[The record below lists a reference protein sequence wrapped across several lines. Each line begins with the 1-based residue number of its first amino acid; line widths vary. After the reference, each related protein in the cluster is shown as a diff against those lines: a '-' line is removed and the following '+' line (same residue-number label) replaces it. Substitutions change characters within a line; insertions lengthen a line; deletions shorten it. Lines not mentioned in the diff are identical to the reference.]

1 MKFKA
6 AVLVKTGSPLEIVEN
21 IEVPILSRGQ
31 ILVKIFYSGVC
42 HSQLM
47 EASGARGVDKYLP
60 HMLGHEA
67 TAQVIDIGPGVSKV
81 KVGDNVILG
90 WIKSQ
95 GIDAGGSVYQSPLGK
110 INAGAVTTFSEL
122 SVVSENRC
130 YLLPMQIGL
139 REGVLLG
146 CALPTGMGMVNNQIN
161 CQPHHTIGILGLGG
175 IGMAAL
181 IAAVTSQA
189 KLIVA
194 IDTNPEKLALAQKL
208 GAHFCINAKDD
219 NVYEVIANLTSGEM
233 LNFIIEAAG
242 SCKTIE
248 QAFSLINKQHGKCVF
263 ASHPKQGEKI
273 CLDPFELICGKKIE
287 GSWGGMSDP
296 EVLVKQISL
305 KNNTNV
311 LTELVSNN
319 YELHQINRAMNDL
332 QAQKVLRAIIDMGNI
347 SS

>member
-1 MKFKA
+1 MKFSA
-6 AVLVKTGSPLEIVEN
+6 AVLVKTGSPLEIIEN
-21 IEVPILSRGQ
+21 IEVPKLAEGQ
-31 ILVKIFYSGVC
+31 VLVKIFYSGVC

-47 EASGARGVDKYLP
+47 EASGARGEDKYLP

-67 TAQVIDIGPGVSKV
+67 TAQVLDIGPSVSKV
-81 KVGDNVILG
+81 KIGDKVILG
-90 WIKSQ
+90 WIKSK
-95 GIDAGGSVYQSPLGK
+95 GIDAGGSIYRSPLGN

-130 YLLPMQIGL
+130 YLLPEQIGL

-181 IAAVTSQA
+181 IAAVTNQA

-194 IDTNPEKLALAQKL
+194 IDTYPAKLTLAKKL
-208 GAHFCINAKDD
+208 GAHLCINSSQENVFDVVAK
-219 NVYEVIANLTSGEM
+219 LTKGEM

-248 QAFSLINKQHGKCVF
+248 QGFSLINKQHGKCVF
-263 ASHPKQGEKI
+263 ASHPKHGDKI

-296 EVLVKQISL
+296 ELLVEQISQ
-305 KNNTNV
+305 KNNTDA
-311 LTELVSNN
+311 LSALVSNN
-319 YELHQINRAMNDL
+319 YQLSEINQAMQDL
-332 QAQKVLRAIIDMGNI
+332 QAQKVLRAIIDMDNI
-347 SS
+347 AS